1 MKSFK
6 FAENLK
12 YYRKQA
18 GLTQSQLAAHFN
30 SDKSLISNYENGKN
44 VPDIFKMWELADIFD
59 VTIDE
64 FGRQRMTDL
73 LYLRKNICTYRKLL
87 NLTQEELS
95 NKLGGSKN
103 LVSNYENGI
112 STPDIYTLV
121 KLADIFDITLDELVG
136 RE

>member
-1 MKSFK
+1 
-6 FAENLK
+6 
-12 YYRKQA
+12 
-18 GLTQSQLAAHFN
+18 
-30 SDKSLISNYENGKN
+30 
-44 VPDIFKMWELADIFD
+44 
-59 VTIDE
+59 
-64 FGRQRMTDL
+64 MTDV

>member
-1 MKSFK
+1 MKELK
-6 FAENLK
+6 IAENIRFF
-12 YYRKQA
+12 RKA
-18 GLTQSQLAAHFN
+18 N
-30 SDKSLISNYENGKN
+30 
-44 VPDIFKMWELADIFD
+44 
-59 VTIDE
+59 
-64 FGRQRMTDL
+64 
-73 LYLRKNICTYRKLL
+73 

-95 NKLGGSKN
+95 KQLGGSKN

>member
-1 MKSFK
+1 
-6 FAENLK
+6 
-12 YYRKQA
+12 
-18 GLTQSQLAAHFN
+18 
-30 SDKSLISNYENGKN
+30 
-44 VPDIFKMWELADIFD
+44 
-59 VTIDE
+59 
-64 FGRQRMTDL
+64 MTDL
-73 LYLRKNICTYRKLL
+73 LYLRKNIYTYRKLL